1 VFTHF
6 FIDRPILS
14 AVISILIVLAG
25 AVSMSVL
32 PIEQYPDMAP
42 PQVTIEAR
50 YPGATAE
57 VIANNVAAPVE
68 AQLNGL
74 DNLLYFYSASSS
86 SGNVQIVAVFKP
98 GSDPDINQV
107 NVQNRLSQAM
117 PQLPQVVVQQG
128 LKVDKKSPSIM
139 MVVSVYSPDDRYDAA
154 YIANYANLYVLDE
167 LKRVPGANRSSVFGL
182 PDIAMRIWLRPD
194 RMAQL
199 GITVDEVSAAI
210 QSQNQTFG
218 IGQIGAPPAPPSV
231 EQQFVVTAQGLL
243 TKPEEFESI
252 IVRTEKDGAAIVR
265 IKDIGRAELSQRDYS
280 MPSRMNGKTA
290 TTIGVYQQPGAN
302 AVETAEGVRT
312 KMEELKAKFPTG
324 LDYKIVLDTS
334 QFTLY
339 SIDKVVHTFFE
350 AVLLVVL
357 VVFVF
362 LQSLRAT
369 IIPILAVPVSIVGT
383 FIGMYLFGFSIN
395 MLTMFGMILAIGL
408 VVDDA
413 IVVVENIEAN
423 ITQKGLSSLAAA
435 KAAMT
440 EIAGALISI
449 VLVLLAVFLPVAFL
463 GGITGTL
470 YKQFA
475 ITIAIAMVISGIMAL
490 TLSPALA
497 AIIIKAHHGKKNRFF
512 QKFENGFES
521 LQRGYLGGVARVMQ
535 QWPVS
540 LIMFGGVI
548 VSILLMFRILPASF
562 VPEED
567 QGYFFVLAQVSDT
580 ASLNVTSRFS
590 QELEHILLK
599 DPAVQDVGTVNG
611 YSFVDSQ
618 QNNSAALIFA
628 LLKPFE
634 ERKDESML
642 SFETLKRINAQFAT
656 RKDGVAFAVNPPSIP
671 GLGTTGGFE
680 FYIQNRGSGDPRVTE
695 AAFKTFLKK
704 ARERKELQ
712 GVNTTFSA
720 DSQQLFVDLDRNKA
734 EILGVQVAD
743 VFKTMQ
749 AYFGSQVAGQFSQFS
764 RVWFVIIQADADYRM
779 NPEDFS
785 KVFVQSSSGANVPL
799 SALITT
805 RYVASP
811 KLMTRFNGFPA
822 VKITGSQA
830 PGYSS
835 GDAIRAM
842 EEVAHNT
849 LPGDFAYAWAGQ
861 ALQEKGAGGTSS
873 SAFIFGLIVVFLLL
887 AAQFEKWTLPI
898 AVVLTVPFAVLGA
911 LLLTWVLGLENDVYF
926 QVGLVTLVGL
936 SAKNAILICEFAIE
950 RVRHGMP
957 PREAAIEA
965 AGLRLRAIVMTSFA
979 FILGCVPLAIATGP
993 GANSLRAIGTG
1004 VIGGMLA
1011 STLIAILFVPLFFW
1025 LLESMSAKFASQKTP
1040 NGRQSRIPP
1049 EEVEVPHDAKQ
1060 REALPEEVGEPH
1072 NAKQKDD

>member
-1 VFTHF
+1 MFTHF

-25 AVSMSVL
+25 AVSMSVS

-42 PQVTIEAR
+42 PQVTIDAR

-57 VIANNVAAPVE
+57 VIANNVAAPIE
-68 AQLNGL
+68 AQLNGI
-74 DNLLYFYSASSS
+74 DNLLYYYSNSSS
-86 SGNVQIVAVFKP
+86 SGNIQIVVVFKP
-98 GSDPDINQV
+98 GSNPDINQV

-117 PQLPQVVVQQG
+117 PQLPSVVVQQG
-128 LKVDKKSPSIM
+128 LIVDKMSPSIM
-139 MVVSVYSPDDRYDAA
+139 MVVSIFSPDDRYEDS
-154 YIANYANLYVLDE
+154 YIANYTNLYVLDE
-167 LKRVPGANRSSVFGL
+167 LKRVPGANRSKTFGL
-182 PDIAMRIWLRPD
+182 ADIAMRVWLRPD

-218 IGQIGAPPAPPSV
+218 IGQLGAPPVPPNV

-243 TKPEEFESI
+243 TKPEEFENI
-252 IVRTEKDGAAIVR
+252 IVRTAKEGAAIVR
-265 IKDIGRAELSQRDYS
+265 IKDIGRVELSRRDYS

-302 AVETAEGVRT
+302 AVETAAGVRK

-350 AVLLVVL
+350 AVVLVVL

-383 FIGMYLFGFSIN
+383 FVGLYLFGFSIN

-413 IVVVENIEAN
+413 IVVVENVETN
-423 ITQKGLSSLAAA
+423 ITKKGLGPMAAA
-435 KAAMT
+435 KEAMT

-463 GGITGTL
+463 GGVTGTL

-512 QKFENGFES
+512 LAFENTFES
-521 LQRGYLGGVARVMQ
+521 LQRGFLGNVARVMHL
-535 QWPVS
+535 WPVS
-540 LIMFGGVI
+540 LIVFGGV
-548 VSILLMFRILPASF
+548 VACILLMFRILPASF
-562 VPEED
+562 VPDED

-580 ASLNVTSRFS
+580 ASLSVTSRFTH
-590 QELEHILLK
+590 ELEQTLLQ
-599 DPAVQDVGTVNG
+599 DPAVQDVGTING
-611 YSFVDSQ
+611 YSFMDAMP
-618 QNNSAALIFA
+618 NNSASLMFA
-628 LLKPFE
+628 LMKPFD
-634 ERKDESML
+634 ERKDANLL
-642 SFETLKRINAQFAT
+642 SFDTLKRVNAQFAA
-656 RKDGVAFAVNPPSIP
+656 RNDGIAFAVNPPSIP

-680 FYIQNRGSGDPRVTE
+680 FYMQNRGSGDSRATD
-695 AAFKTFLKK
+695 AALQAFLTQ

-712 GVNTTFSA
+712 TVNTTFRA
-720 DSQQLFVDLDRNKA
+720 NSQQLFVDLDRNKA
-734 EILGVQVAD
+734 EVLGVHVAD
-743 VFKTMQ
+743 VFNTMQ
-749 AYFGSQVAGQFSQFS
+749 GYFGSQVAGQFSLSS
-764 RVWFVIIQADADYRM
+764 RVWFVIIQADADYRV

-785 KVFVQSSSGANVPL
+785 KVFVRSSSGANVPL

-805 RYVASP
+805 RYVVSP
-811 KLMTRFNGFPA
+811 KVMNRFNGFPA

-842 EEVAHNT
+842 EEVARDT
-849 LPGDFAYAWAGQ
+849 LPGDFDYAWAGQ

-911 LLLTWVLGLENDVYF
+911 LLLTWILGLENDVYF

-1011 STLIAILFVPLFFW
+1011 STLIAIFFVPLFFW
-1025 LLESMSAKFASQKTP
+1025 LLESMSAKFASKKVLEAGQGVAAVSETLP
-1040 NGRQSRIPP
+1040 VHDPDP
-1049 EEVEVPHDAKQ
+1049 EAASLEK
-1060 REALPEEVGEPH
+1060 RKGE
-1072 NAKQKDD
+1072 

>member
-1 VFTHF
+1 MFTHF

-25 AVSMSVL
+25 AVSMSVS

-42 PQVTIEAR
+42 PQVTIDAR

-57 VIANNVAAPVE
+57 VIANNVAAPIE
-68 AQLNGL
+68 AQLNGV

-86 SGNVQIVAVFKP
+86 SGNLQIVVVFKP
-98 GSDPDINQV
+98 GSNPDINQV
-107 NVQNRLSQAM
+107 NVQNKLNQAM
-117 PQLPQVVVQQG
+117 SQLPEVVTQQG
-128 LKVDKKSPSIM
+128 IIVDKKSPSIM
-139 MVVSVYSPDDRYDAA
+139 MVVSVYSPDERYSDA
-154 YIANYANLYVLDE
+154 YIANYTNLYVLDE

-182 PDIAMRIWLRPD
+182 ADVAMRVWLRPD

-199 GITVDEVSAAI
+199 GITVNEVTDAI

-218 IGQIGAPPAPPSV
+218 IGQIGAPPAQPGV
-231 EQQFVVTAQGLL
+231 EQMYVVTAQGLL
-243 TKPEEFESI
+243 TKPEEFENI
-252 IVRTEKDGAAIVR
+252 IVRTAKEGSAIIR
-265 IKDIGRAELSQRDYS
+265 IKDIGRVELNRRDYS

-290 TTIGVYQQPGAN
+290 TTIGIYQQPGAN
-302 AVETAEGVRT
+302 AVETARGVRK

-350 AVLLVVL
+350 AVVLVVL

-369 IIPILAVPVSIVGT
+369 IIPILAVPVSIIGT
-383 FIGMYLFGFSIN
+383 FIGMHLFGFSIN

-413 IVVVENIEAN
+413 IVVVENVEVN
-423 ITQKGLSSLAAA
+423 ITKKGLGPLAAA
-435 KAAMT
+435 KQAMT

-463 GGITGTL
+463 GGVTGTL

-497 AIIIKAHHGKKNRFF
+497 AIIIKAHHGEKNRFF
-512 QKFENGFES
+512 RGFDALFNRLQNGFT
-521 LQRGYLGGVARVMQ
+521 GGVARTMKI
-535 QWPVS
+535 WPVA
-540 LIMFGGVI
+540 LIVFGGV
-548 VSILLMFRILPASF
+548 VAGILLMFRILPASF
-562 VPEED
+562 VPDED
-567 QGYFFVLAQVSDT
+567 QGYFFVLAQAPDS
-580 ASLNVTSRFS
+580 ASLGVTSRFS
-590 QELEHILLK
+590 KVLEDVIRK

-611 YSFVDSQ
+611 YSFIDGQ
-618 QNNSAALIFA
+618 QNNSAAILFG
-628 LLKPFE
+628 LLKPFD
-634 ERKDESML
+634 ERKKDPKL
-642 SFETLKRINAQFAT
+642 SSFDTLKRLNAQFFGI
-656 RKDGVAFAVNPPSIP
+656 RDGAAFAVNPPSIP

-680 FYIQNRGSGDPRVTE
+680 FYIQNRGSGEPRATD
-695 AAFKTFLKK
+695 AALQAFLTK
-704 ARERKELQ
+704 ARARPELQ
-712 GVNTTFSA
+712 GVSTTFRA
-720 DSQQLFVDLDRNKA
+720 NSQQLFVELDRNRA
-734 EILGVQVAD
+734 EVLGVKVGD
-743 VFKTMQ
+743 VFATMQ
-749 AYFGSQVAGQFSQFS
+749 AYYGSQVAGQFSQFS
-764 RVWFVIIQADADYRM
+764 RVWFVIVQADAEYRAR
-779 NPEDFS
+779 PEDFHN
-785 KVFVQSSSGANVPL
+785 VYVRSSSGANVPL

-805 RYVASP
+805 RYVSSP
-811 KLMTRFNGFPA
+811 KLMTRFNAFPA
-822 VKITGSQA
+822 VKINGSQA

-842 EEVAHNT
+842 EEVARET
-849 LPGDFAYAWAGQ
+849 LPDDFSYAWAGQ
-861 ALQEKGAGGTSS
+861 ALQEKESGSTSS

-911 LLLTWVLGLENDVYF
+911 LLLTWVLGLQNDVYF

-936 SAKNAILICEFAIE
+936 AAKNAILICEFAIE
-950 RVRHGMP
+950 RVRHGMAV
-957 PREAAIEA
+957 REAAIEA

-1011 STLIAILFVPLFFW
+1011 STLIAIFFVPLFFW
-1025 LLESMSAKFASQKTP
+1025 LLESMSGRFARKQAAPTGAHGGAAP
-1040 NGRQSRIPP
+1040 AAA
-1049 EEVEVPHDAKQ
+1049 PHAKQ
-1060 REALPEEVGEPH
+1060 EG
-1072 NAKQKDD
+1072 D